1 MIDLFSSFGLG
12 PLLVLLAAGVG
23 IGLIGGLLGIGGGV
37 VAVPILLEVFGTRAL
52 SDVDRS
58 ALAIG
63 TSQAVILL
71 SSLAAVWAHGM
82 GGRIDAAILRAWTGP
97 MILGALIGLVLAPF
111 TPPSLSLTGF
121 AVIALLLGAK
131 MLLGD
136 RVVLADELPKGPRAW
151 ISPLLIGLFSADLG
165 VGAGTLTGPVLGLFR
180 VPLKRVVG
188 AGAAF
193 NLAVAF
199 PSMIAFIVMGLGR
212 PGLPVDA
219 IGYVSVGATTLLAVP
234 AMLAAPAAARLAG
247 RMSPRL
253 LGIIFALCL
262 FAIAARLVYRAFVG

>member
-1 MIDLFSSFGLG
+1 MMDLLSAFGTG
-12 PLLVLLAAGVG
+12 PLLVLILAGVG

-37 VAVPILLEVFGTRAL
+37 IAVPILLEVFAAQVP
-52 SDVDRS
+52 SEMDRS

-71 SSLAAVWAHGM
+71 SSLAAIWAHAAA
-82 GGRIDAAILRAWTGP
+82 GRIDREILRAWTWP
-97 MILGALIGLVLAPF
+97 MILGALLGLVIAPF
-111 TPPSLSLTGF
+111 TPPAVSLMGF

-131 MLLGD
+131 MILGD
-136 RVVLADELPKGPRAW
+136 RVILADEMPKGWRGGIAPV
-151 ISPLLIGLFSADLG
+151 LIGLFSADLG
-165 VGAGTLTGPVLGLFR
+165 VGAGTLSGPVLGLFR

-193 NLAVAF
+193 NLAVAL
-199 PSMIAFIVMGLGR
+199 PSMIAFLAMGLGR

-219 IGYVSVGATTLLAVP
+219 IGYISVTATVLLAVP

-247 RMSPRL
+247 RLSQRL
-253 LGIIFALCL
+253 LATIFALCL
-262 FAIAARLVYRAFVG
+262 FAIAARLLYRVLLG